1 MTTAAPDVLYSA
13 AEIAA
18 RVDEMAEAIAADLGS
33 ELVAVPILTG
43 AMVFAAD
50 LVRALWHRGVAVEIM
65 PMRLKSYGA
74 KQNAAAPPV
83 LTMGLDARLEGKTA
97 LLIDGVC
104 DVGATLVAATE
115 HLKGQGAARIA
126 SVVVIDKPVKRKGP
140 ARPDY
145 IGFSCDDLFVVGY
158 GMDAAGALRHLPYVG
173 VVR

>member
-1 MTTAAPDVLYSA
+1 MTAAPDVLYSA

-18 RVDEMAEAIAADLGS
+18 RVDEMAEAIAADLGP

-43 AMVFAAD
+43 AMIFAAD
-50 LVRALWHRGVAVEIM
+50 LVRALWHRGVTIDIM
-65 PMRLKSYGA
+65 PMRLKSYGVNKSA
-74 KQNAAAPPV
+74 EAPPV
-83 LTMGLDARLEGKTA
+83 LTMGLDARLEGRTA

-104 DVGATLVAATE
+104 DIGATLAAAIE

-126 SVVVIDKPVKRKGP
+126 SAVVIDKPVKRVGP

-145 IGFSCDDLFVVGY
+145 TGFSCDDLFVVGY
-158 GMDAAGALRHLPYVG
+158 GMDAAGRLRHLPYIG